1 MKKDEER
8 RGHGVLSRQ
17 RWGQGWWQ
25 GGSHHPGAPQ
35 DKGAAARQG
44 AARCTLLGAET
55 LPGRCRWEEAWA
67 AVAEIA
73 DLSPTV
79 RLAE

>member
-1 MKKDEER
+1 M
-8 RGHGVLSRQ
+8 LSRQ
-17 RWGQGWWQ
+17 RWGQGCWQ
-25 GGSHHPGAPQ
+25 GGSRYPGAPQ
-35 DKGAAARQG
+35 DKGAVVRWG
-44 AARCTLLGAET
+44 AAPCAPLGAET